1 MLAGCYRWLVRNRRL
16 APHERASAVVHNL
29 QRLIAANAHVTT
41 RRDAQGRLPLYYAAK
56 HGADAAVLQTLCTAV
71 FFPPSAA
78 CDEDVFTMV

>member
-1 MLAGCYRWLVRNRRL
+1 MLAGCYRWLAWNRRL
-16 APHERASAVVHNL
+16 APHDRASAVVHNL

-56 HGADAAVLQTLCTAV
+56 HGADAVVLQTLCTAV